1 MAKLQVL
8 SLEGKELHEFELNDE
23 VFGIEPNQQA
33 LFDAVQRQRSAMRQG
48 NASTKTRS
56 EVRGGGRKPWRQKGT
71 GRARQGSIR
80 SPQWRGGGR
89 AFGPSPRDYTMKLN
103 RKVRQ
108 LALRSAL
115 SQKAL
120 DNGVKVV
127 ENLNFKEVRT
137 KAFVK
142 FMDDLKLDKKTL
154 FVYDLEEEI
163 DNAYLSLR
171 NIPSLSLLPVDGLN
185 VLDIVHA
192 NEIVL
197 TEEAAKRANEVF
209 A

>member
-8 SLEGKELHEFELNDE
+8 SLEGKELREFELNDE
-23 VFGIEPNQQA
+23 VFGIEPNQQV
-33 LFDAVQRQRSAMRQG
+33 LFDAVQRQMNAVRQG
-48 NASTKTRS
+48 NASTKTRA

-80 SPQWRGGGR
+80 APQWKGGGR
-89 AFGPSPRDYTMKLN
+89 VFGPSPRSYATKLN

-120 DNGVKVV
+120 DNHVKVI
-127 ENLNFKEVRT
+127 ENLHFEEIKTKE
-137 KAFVK
+137 F
-142 FMDDLKLDKKTL
+142 LKVMQALELGKKTL
-154 FVYDLEEEI
+154 FVYDVEEDI

-171 NIPSLSLLPVDGLN
+171 NVPSIALLSVEGLN
-185 VLDIVHA
+185 VLDILHA
-192 NEIVL
+192 NKMVF
-197 TEEAAKRANEVF
+197 TEQAAKKANEVF

>member
-8 SLEGKELHEFELNDE
+8 SLEGKPLHEFELNDE
-23 VFGIEPNQQA
+23 VFGIEPNKQA
-33 LFDAVQRQRSAMRQG
+33 LFDAVQRQLNAMRQG
-48 NASTKTRS
+48 TASTKTRS

-71 GRARQGSIR
+71 GRARHGSIR

-89 AFGPSPRDYTMKLN
+89 AFGPSPRDYKTKLN

-115 SQKAL
+115 SQKVL
-120 DNGVKVV
+120 DEGVKVV
-127 ENLNFKEVRT
+127 ENLNFTEVKT

-142 FMDDLKLDKKTL
+142 FMEDLNLNKKTL
-154 FVYDLEEEI
+154 FVYDIEEDI

-171 NIPSLSLLPVDGLN
+171 NIPGLSLLSVEGLN

-192 NEIVL
+192 NEMVL
-197 TEEAAKRANEVF
+197 TEEAAKKANEVF